1 MRPGIHYSNGRT
13 VRPTDVRR
21 TFERLFELR
30 AGAGIYDLIAGA
42 PACLRHRRC
51 DLSAGVVAND
61 RSNTVTFHLS
71 VPEPEFLFTLTLPY
85 ADIVPATTPSREART
100 PLPATGPYMI
110 SAHVP
115 GREVRFIR
123 NPRFR
128 VWSAAAQ
135 PDGFPD
141 RIVLMAG
148 LDRRSAATMVE
159 QGRADLMMNTGAAPP
174 GHRDLLRTRLPGRLR
189 VHTSLITI
197 FNFLNTRAPPFD
209 DVRVRRALNYAV
221 DRSRVVSLLGGPS
234 NAQPACQIL
243 PPQLPGFR
251 RYCPY
256 PRDLSRARRL
266 VAASGTAGMRVR
278 VWGAT
283 GSSQDAASG
292 RYVVSVLR
300 SVGFRATLRLLPPSR
315 FLSYTG
321 DSRNHAQVIQGTW
334 GAAWPSASNFIARLG
349 CRFFIPASPESA
361 NGSEFCDPALDRLT
375 DRAMALAPRDPVA
388 AHALWARLDRELT
401 DRAIWLPLATPT
413 TTDIVSG
420 RVHNYALH
428 PIWGALVDQLWV
440 R

>member
-1 MRPGIHYSNGRT
+1 
-13 VRPTDVRR
+13 
-21 TFERLFELR
+21 
-30 AGAGIYDLIAGA
+30 
-42 PACLRHRRC
+42 
-51 DLSAGVVAND
+51 
-61 RSNTVTFHLS
+61 VTFHLA

-110 SAHVP
+110 SAYVP
-115 GREVRFIR
+115 GREVRFTR

-128 VWSAAAQ
+128 VWSPAAQ

-141 RIVLMAG
+141 RINLRAG
-148 LDRRSAATMVE
+148 LDPHRAATLVE
-159 QGRADLMMNTGAAPP
+159 QGRVDLMMNAGAAPASQ
-174 GHRDLLRTRLPGRLR
+174 RELLRTRVPGRLR
-189 VHTSLITI
+189 VHTAGTVTI
-197 FNFLNTRAPPFD
+197 FDFLNTRAPPFD
-209 DVRVRRALNYAV
+209 DVRVRRALNYAI
-221 DRSRVVSLLGGPS
+221 DRDRVVALLGGRR
-234 NAQPACQIL
+234 NAQPTCQIL

-256 PRDLSRARRL
+256 TRAPHADGRWTGPDLARARRL
-266 VAASGTAGMRVR
+266 VVASGTAGMRVR

-283 GSSQDAASG
+283 SESEARVSG

-300 SVGFRATLRLLPPSR
+300 RLGFRATLHLLQATR
-315 FLSYTG
+315 FLEYTN
-321 DSRNHAQVIQGTW
+321 DSRNRAQVIAGTW

-349 CRFFIPASPESA
+349 CRFFVPGSPTSA
-361 NGSEFCDPALDRLT
+361 NGSEFCDPAIDRLT

-388 AHALWARLDRELT
+388 GHALWARLDRELT
-401 DRAIWLPLATPT
+401 DRAIWLPLATPK

-428 PIWGALVDQLWV
+428 PIWGPLVDQLWV